1 MNDGS
6 PGAPRA
12 QPADDSRRP
21 AAAEPAAPPASRLS
35 ARGVNFYYGKH
46 LALDNV
52 SLDFEDRKISAIIG
66 PSGCGKSTLLRI
78 FNRIYSLYPG
88 QRATGSVMLDGE
100 DILAQETPVNELR
113 AKVGMVLQTPTPF
126 PMSIHDNVALAIRY
140 HEKLS
145 RVDLD
150 ERVENALRQAALWD
164 EVKDLLKKSAL
175 SLSGGQQQRLCIA
188 RAVAV
193 QPQILL
199 MDEPTAALDPI
210 ATLKIED
217 LLSDLE
223 QRYTIII
230 VTHNLQQAARV
241 SDLTAF
247 MLMGRLIEI
256 GPTEKIFTDPVSK
269 ETNAYVT
276 GRFG

>member
-1 MNDGS
+1 MVHKN
-6 PGAPRA
+6 PNE
-12 QPADDSRRP
+12 Q
-21 AAAEPAAPPASRLS
+21 AATRLS
-35 ARGVNFYYGKH
+35 VRGVDFYYGDRH
-46 LALDNV
+46 ALKDV
-52 SLDFEDRKISAIIG
+52 SMDFADRRITAIVG

-100 DILAQETPVNELR
+100 DILANQTPVNELR

-126 PMSIHDNVALAIRY
+126 PLSVRDNIALAVKY
-140 HEKLS
+140 HEKLN
-145 RVDLD
+145 RVDVE
-150 ERVENALRQAALWD
+150 ERVESALRQAALWD
-164 EVKDLLKKSAL
+164 EVKAHLNKSAL

-188 RAVAV
+188 RAIAV
-193 QPQILL
+193 QPEIIL
-199 MDEPTAALDPI
+199 MDEPTSALDPI

-217 LLSDLE
+217 LLSELE

-241 SDLTAF
+241 SEYTAF
-247 MLMGRLIEI
+247 MLMGRLVEI
-256 GPTEKIFTDPVSK
+256 GPTERIFTDPSEK